1 MNIPETILIAVA
13 LSMDALAV
21 SIASGIILKKSHLK
35 LRNAVKIA
43 FFFGLFQL
51 LMPLIGAFA
60 GTFVKE
66 LISSFDHWVIFA
78 ILAAIGGKMIYEAF
92 ILKEEEE
99 KFDPTN
105 LKTLLFLSVATS
117 IDAFA
122 VGISLSLLSGSIYMA
137 VAIIGVITFV
147 ICFIGVLIGDFAG
160 HFFEEKIEAF
170 GGVILIG
177 IGIKI
182 LVEHIFFQPR

>member
-1 MNIPETILIAVA
+1 MKITETILIAIA

-21 SIASGIILKKSHLK
+21 SIASGIILKKSK
-35 LRNAVKIA
+35 IMNALKIA

-51 LMPLIGAFA
+51 MMPLVGAFA
-60 GTFVKE
+60 GTFLKDFIVT
-66 LISSFDHWVIFA
+66 FDHWVIFA
-78 ILAAIGGKMIYEAF
+78 ILAVIGGKMIYEAF
-92 ILKEEEE
+92 IIKEEEE
-99 KFDPTN
+99 KLDPTN

-122 VGISLSLLSGSIYMA
+122 VGISLSLLSGSIYLA
-137 VAIIGVITFV
+137 VTIIGVITFV
-147 ICFIGVLIGDFAG
+147 ICFIGVMIGDFLG

-170 GGVILIG
+170 GGIILIG

-182 LVEHIFFQPR
+182 LVEHIFFQRG